1 MENILVTDNI
11 VKEYGKARV
20 LDHVSIQIPSGS
32 ICGLVGRNGAGKTT
46 LMRIITGLQ
55 EPTAGSYSIFGVNNK
70 DKKIL
75 KVRRRMGALVDSA
88 GLFRNLSAYDNLKL
102 QYINLGLPSFDGI
115 PELLKLVGL
124 EDAGKKKAGKFSLG
138 MRQRLG
144 IAIALCGEPDILVLD
159 EPVNGLDPQ
168 GIIEMRELLI
178 RINREKRTTIMISS
192 HILDELN
199 RLATHFAFIDKG
211 RIIEEISSEELHSRI
226 RRCTRFDTE
235 DIREMCLL
243 LDNEGL
249 EYELSNTSM
258 SVKVFDLKNISDL
271 TLKAAQKG
279 IAISWIQS
287 FDETLESYF
296 INLIGAEGKKKK
308 DDQMS

>member
-1 MENILVTDNI
+1 MDYILETDNI
-11 VKEYGKARV
+11 IKEYGKARV
-20 LDHVSIQIPSGS
+20 LDHVSIKIPSGS

-75 KVRRRMGALVDSA
+75 KVRRRIGALVDSA

-178 RINREKRTTIMISS
+178 RINREKRTTILISS

-226 RRCTRFDTE
+226 RRCTQFDTE

-296 INLIGAEGKKKK
+296 INLIGAEGKKNE

>member
-20 LDHVSIQIPSGS
+20 LDHVSIKIPAGS

-55 EPTAGSYSIFGVNNK
+55 EPTAGSYSVFGVNNK

-115 PELLKLVGL
+115 PELIKLVGL

-178 RINREKRTTIMISS
+178 RINREKRTTILISS

-226 RRCTRFDTE
+226 RRCTQFDTE

-296 INLIGAEGKKKK
+296 INLIGAEGKKNE

>member
-1 MENILVTDNI
+1 
-11 VKEYGKARV
+11 
-20 LDHVSIQIPSGS
+20 
-32 ICGLVGRNGAGKTT
+32 
-46 LMRIITGLQ
+46 
-55 EPTAGSYSIFGVNNK
+55 
-70 DKKIL
+70 
-75 KVRRRMGALVDSA
+75 
-88 GLFRNLSAYDNLKL
+88 
-102 QYINLGLPSFDGI
+102 
-115 PELLKLVGL
+115 
-124 EDAGKKKAGKFSLG
+124 

-178 RINREKRTTIMISS
+178 RINREKRTTILISS

-296 INLIGAEGKKKK
+296 INLIGAEGKKK
-308 DDQMS
+308 

>member
-1 MENILVTDNI
+1 MDYILETDNI
-11 VKEYGKARV
+11 IKEYGKARV
-20 LDHVSIQIPSGS
+20 LDHVSIKIPSGS

-75 KVRRRMGALVDSA
+75 KVRRRIGALVDSA

-226 RRCTRFDTE
+226 RRCTQFDTE

-296 INLIGAEGKKKK
+296 INLIGAEGKKNE

>member
-20 LDHVSIQIPSGS
+20 LDHVSIKIPAGS

-75 KVRRRMGALVDSA
+75 KVRRRIGALVDSA

-178 RINREKRTTIMISS
+178 RINREKRTTILISS

-226 RRCTRFDTE
+226 RRCTQFDTE

-296 INLIGAEGKKKK
+296 INLIGAEGKKNE

>member
-1 MENILVTDNI
+1 MENILITDNI
-11 VKEYGKARV
+11 VKDYGKTRV
-20 LDHVSIQIPSGS
+20 LDNVSIKIPKGS

-55 EPTAGSYSIFGVNNK
+55 EPTAGSYSIFGVSNK

-178 RINREKRTTIMISS
+178 RINREKRTTILISS

-226 RRCTRFDTE
+226 RRCTRFDTV
-235 DIREMCLL
+235 DMKEMCLL

-249 EYELSNTSM
+249 EYELSDNSM
-258 SVKVFDLKNISDL
+258 SVKVFDLKNISDI
-271 TLKAAQKG
+271 TLKAAQRG

-287 FDETLESYF
+287 SDETLESYF
-296 INLIGAEGKKKK
+296 INLIGTEGKKR
-308 DDQMS
+308 